1 MSRARISRWAGRT
14 VLAGLCW
21 LSLAAVSVLFDAPA
35 EVTVALALPGAACTV
50 FMGKAFGL
58 LPSYFA
64 RRLEPVWAPQFT
76 GIFAVIGVLGLALS
90 PMPGVPEGIG
100 VLGAVLWLCA
110 VLLWAGTLA
119 WTARDNLTGRETGT
133 GETNADREPLDRLA
147 NAAAPIAVLY
157 LLAGALW
164 LLGVRADIAGTIA
177 RPAVVAH
184 LLGAGGAALA
194 IFAVGFRLY
203 PRFLVAHPPR
213 GLATIVLPA
222 GAAGPALLALGVSG
236 RRWALHV
243 GASLEFVAILGFAV
257 AYSVTF
263 WRSDR
268 RRIGLYGPL
277 IGILLA
283 LTAAA
288 LAVLVVTG
296 WLSRGLIP
304 IHRRFMLIG
313 FLGTTIAG
321 TAIQFY
327 PPAVG
332 SFSLST
338 DRMAAVA
345 LGALGGGTA
354 VNGAGLL
361 LDSHVLAMS
370 GGGVTVIGATLIPLL
385 VGATLR
391 ERRV

>member
-1 MSRARISRWAGRT
+1 MTI
-14 VLAGLCW
+14 
-21 LSLAAVSVLFDAPA
+21 
-35 EVTVALALPGAACTV
+35 ALALPGAACTV

-64 RRLEPVWAPQFT
+64 RSLEPVWAPQIT
-76 GIFAVIGVLGLALS
+76 GMFAVAGVLGLALS
-90 PMPGVPEGIG
+90 PVASVPEEIG
-100 VLGAVLWLCA
+100 ALGAALWLGAVL
-110 VLLWAGTLA
+110 VWAASLA

-133 GETNADREPLDRLA
+133 GEANEEREPLDRLA

-157 LLAGALW
+157 LLAGAVF
-164 LLGVRADIAGTIA
+164 LLGVRAEIVWAVGR
-177 RPAVVAH
+177 RPVVAH

-213 GLATIVLPA
+213 VFPRIVLPA
-222 GAAGPALLALGVSG
+222 GAAGPALLAVGVSG
-236 RRWALHV
+236 REWALHA
-243 GASLEFVAILGFAV
+243 GAGLEFVAILGFAV
-257 AYSVTF
+257 AYAATF

-283 LTAAA
+283 VAAA
-288 LAVLVVTG
+288 GLAVLVVTG
-296 WLSRGLIP
+296 WTTLGVIP
-304 IHRRFMLIG
+304 IHRRLMLVG

-332 SFSLST
+332 RLWLST
-338 DRMAAVA
+338 DRTAAVA

-354 VNGAGLL
+354 VNALGLL
-361 LDSHVLAMS
+361 LDSAVLTVS
-370 GGGVTVIGATLIPLL
+370 GAAVSVVGGTLIPML
-385 VGATLR
+385 VGATLF
-391 ERRV
+391 ERRT